1 MIPQTMWLKAGC
13 LLGAAVCAG
22 VLTLRYAYSP
32 DAPLRVR
39 FLRYARGLDVSL
51 TLLGISRFKGN
62 QIALAQLSLMPIAA
76 GYIFYSGLSLIRS
89 VGLLAVLA
97 LAPRYWVGRQVSKRA
112 ARIETDIGGFLVA
125 LANSLKASPSLGKA
139 FSRVEQVMSGPIADE
154 LGTVSRDIRLGAT
167 VDQALSSLGARVHSP
182 SMDAALTGILIGRQ
196 VGGNLPEILETTAHT
211 LRDMERL
218 NGIIR
223 AKTAEGKAQMYVI
236 ALAPPVV
243 FYGFD
248 SLNHH
253 FFDPMTK
260 TTVGIALLGLAA
272 FMWVAAV
279 IMAKKILTLN
289 I

>member
-1 MIPQTMWLKAGC
+1 MIDALVLLKAGS
-13 LLGAAVCAG
+13 LGTTAVCSSA
-22 VLTLRYAYSP
+22 LALRYGYAP

-39 FLRYARGLDVSL
+39 WLRYTRALDTSL
-51 TLLGISRFKGN
+51 GILGAKIDGEKVGRIQLCLFPLALFYVVYVGMPPVRAGILLGAI
-62 QIALAQLSLMPIAA
+62 L
-76 GYIFYSGLSLIRS
+76 IFPKWWI
-89 VGLLAVLA
+89 
-97 LAPRYWVGRQVSKRA
+97 GRAMIKRA
-112 ARIETDIGGFLVA
+112 ERIEQDVVGFLVA

-139 FSRVEQVMSGPIADE
+139 VARVEQVLSGPLQLE
-154 LGTVSRDIRLGAT
+154 LGVVSRDIRLGAT
-167 VDQALSSLGARVHSP
+167 IDQAVLALGARVRSA

-196 VGGNLPEILETTAHT
+196 VGGNLPEILETTAAT

-236 ALAPPVV
+236 ALAPPLV

-253 FFDPMTK
+253 YFDPLTN
-260 TTVGIALLGLAA
+260 TPVGMMLLAA
-272 FMWVAAV
+272 SGVMWICAV
-279 IMAKKILTLN
+279 IMARKILAVD

>member
-1 MIPQTMWLKAGC
+1 MITGLILAKAGA
-13 LLGAAVCAG
+13 LAAAAVCSS
-22 VLTLRYAYSP
+22 VLTLRYAYAP

-39 FLRYARGLDVSL
+39 WLRYVRHLDTSL
-51 TLLGISRFKGN
+51 TILGSKIKGERIGNVQLLLGPA
-62 QIALAQLSLMPIAA
+62 ALTYIVYVGMPPVRAVI
-76 GYIFYSGLSLIRS
+76 L
-89 VGLLAVLA
+89 LLAIVF
-97 LAPRYWVGRQVSKRA
+97 APKWYLGRAIVKRA
-112 ARIETDIGGFLVA
+112 ERIESDVVGFLVA

-139 FSRVEQVMSGPIADE
+139 FLRVEQVLSGPLAQE

-167 VDQALSSLGARVHSP
+167 VDQALLALGARVRSP
-182 SMDAALTGILIGRQ
+182 AMDAALTGILIGRQ
-196 VGGNLPEILETTAHT
+196 VGGNLPEILETTAAT

-253 FFDPMTK
+253 YFDPLTSN
-260 TTVGIALLGLAA
+260 TFGIGLLAA
-272 FMWVAAV
+272 SALMWIGAV
-279 IMAKKILTLN
+279 ILARKILAVD

>member
-1 MIPQTMWLKAGC
+1 MSNVLLLAKAGS
-13 LLGAAVCAG
+13 LASAAVFGGA
-22 VLTLRYAYSP
+22 LALRYAYAP

-39 FLRYARGLDVSL
+39 WMRYVRSLDAPLSI
-51 TLLGISRFKGN
+51 LGSKIDGAKIGT
-62 QIALAQLSLMPIAA
+62 AQLILSPLALMYIVFVGMSPLRAVLLLVAIAA
-76 GYIFYSGLSLIRS
+76 GPKWWI
-89 VGLLAVLA
+89 
-97 LAPRYWVGRQVSKRA
+97 GRAMVKRA
-112 ARIETDIGGFLVA
+112 QRIEQDVVGFLIA

-139 FSRVEQVMSGPIADE
+139 LARVEQVLSGPLAVE

-167 VDQALSSLGARVHSP
+167 MDQAILAFGARVRSP
-182 SMDAALTGILIGRQ
+182 SMDAALTGVLIGRQ
-196 VGGNLPEILETTAHT
+196 VGGNLPDILETTAST

-253 FFDPMTK
+253 YFDPLTSQ
-260 TTVGIALLGLAA
+260 TTGILMLVISGT
-272 FMWVAAV
+272 MWISAV
-279 IMAKKILTLN
+279 LMSRKILAVN

>member
-1 MIPQTMWLKAGC
+1 MIGVLVLAKAGA
-13 LLGAAVCAG
+13 LVAGAVCAST
-22 VLTLRYAYSP
+22 LTLRYAYAP

-39 FLRYARGLDVSL
+39 WLRYVRALDTSL
-51 TLLGISRFKGN
+51 VILGSKVKGER
-62 QIALAQLSLMPIAA
+62 I
-76 GYIFYSGLSLIRS
+76 GYIQ
-89 VGLLAVLA
+89 LA
-97 LAPRYWVGRQVSKRA
+97 LAPLALLYVFAVGVPPVRAAILLAAIALAPKWWLGRAIVKRA
-112 ARIETDIGGFLVA
+112 ERIEQDITGFLVA

-139 FSRVEQVMSGPIADE
+139 FLRVEQVLSGPLAQE

-167 VDQALSSLGARVHSP
+167 VDQALSALGARVHSP

-196 VGGNLPEILETTAHT
+196 VGGNLPEILETTAAT

-253 FFDPMTK
+253 YFDPLTSNSF
-260 TTVGIALLGLAA
+260 GIGLLAVSALMWIGAVFLAR
-272 FMWVAAV
+272 
-279 IMAKKILTLN
+279 KILAVD

>member
-1 MIPQTMWLKAGC
+1 MIDLTLLSKAGA
-13 LLGAAVCAG
+13 LGAAAVCSS
-22 VLTLRYAYSP
+22 VLTLRYAYAP

-39 FLRYARGLDVSL
+39 WLRYVRELDNALTILGSKYKGERVSQL
-51 TLLGISRFKGN
+51 QLVLAP
-62 QIALAQLSLMPIAA
+62 IALMYIVRVGMPPVRAILTMVAIIGFPKWWLSR
-76 GYIFYSGLSLIRS
+76 SLI
-89 VGLLAVLA
+89 
-97 LAPRYWVGRQVSKRA
+97 KRA
-112 ARIETDIGGFLVA
+112 ERIEQDIVGFLVA

-139 FSRVEQVMSGPIADE
+139 FIRVEQVLSGPLAQE
-154 LGTVSRDIRLGAT
+154 LGTVTRDIRLGAT
-167 VDQALSSLGARVHSP
+167 VDQALLALGARVKSP
-182 SMDAALTGILIGRQ
+182 AMDAALTGILIGRQ
-196 VGGNLPEILETTAHT
+196 VGGNLPEILETTAAT

-253 FFDPMTK
+253 YFDPLTNN
-260 TTVGIALLGLAA
+260 TFGILLLAA
-272 FMWVAAV
+272 SGIMWIGAV
-279 IMAKKILTLN
+279 ILARKILAVD